1 MHENFSIMDEMNDI
15 DEETAKNKIDT
26 KPNIFSPMKLIAKI
40 MFQFLTSP
48 HKSPST
54 SS

>member
-1 MHENFSIMDEMNDI
+1 MHENFSIMDEVNDI
-15 DEETAKNKIDT
+15 DEETTKNEIDT
-26 KPNIFSPMKLIAKI
+26 KPNIFSPMKLIQI